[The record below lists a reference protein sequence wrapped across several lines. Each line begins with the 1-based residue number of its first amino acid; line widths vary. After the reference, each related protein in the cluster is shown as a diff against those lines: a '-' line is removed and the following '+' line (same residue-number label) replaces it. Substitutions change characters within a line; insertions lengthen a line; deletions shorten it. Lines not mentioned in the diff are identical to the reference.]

1 MAININYVHIELG
14 LVSRRVFVNTKVYQG
29 NTVTTL
35 SLLNKLGK
43 KYFIID
49 KYNIYWPIYCPDI
62 LPLFIKMLYYVNM
75 NMIC

>member
-49 KYNIYWPIYCPDI
+49 KYNIY
-62 LPLFIKMLYYVNM
+62 
-75 NMIC
+75 